1 MDYLLKT
8 SEIIL
13 KGKNRKFFE
22 KILIEN
28 IKFKLGNNLEFIKNL
43 GGTFWVK
50 TKIEALNEL
59 KKIFGLSKI
68 LEVKIFENLEDV
80 FKNLDLKDY
89 QDYSLEVKRSTKDYP
104 LN

>member
-22 KILIEN
+22 KILKEN

-59 KKIFGLSKI
+59 KNIS
-68 LEVKIFENLEDV
+68 
-80 FKNLDLKDY
+80 DLAKY
-89 QDYSLEVKRSTKDYP
+89 
-104 LN
+104 